1 MDERIFVYFDA
12 ETSERPIPMDTL
24 FVARAR
30 GNEVF
35 SFEYESDWLRAPA
48 ARALDPH
55 LALYA
60 GRQYVPADK
69 TNFGIFLDSSPDR
82 WGRVLLR
89 RRESLRAREE
99 NRRERRLTETD
110 FLLGVF
116 DGSRMGA
123 LRFKRSPD
131 ANFLDDDSDAAIP
144 PWASLRELAFA
155 STQLER
161 DELGRDGKTTR
172 WLKMLVAPGSSL
184 GGARP
189 KANVQADDGELW
201 IAKFPSRND
210 ETDVGAWEC
219 VVAELANACGIRT
232 APFRAEKFGKN
243 GTTFL
248 TKRFDRTRRRRI
260 HFASAM
266 TLLGYEDGA
275 DAAEGASY
283 LELAELLIRSGAET
297 DRDLEELWRRI
308 VFNIAVSDC
317 DDHLRN
323 HGFLLSARGWR
334 LAPAYDLNPNP
345 DGFALTL
352 NITESSNAL
361 DFDLALS
368 TAKCFGLNS
377 AKAEKILKEIRDEVS
392 HWRTIATR
400 RKIPLSEQ
408 ERMRPAFRT

>member
-12 ETSERPIPMDTL
+12 ETSERPIPMGTL

-161 DELGRDGKTTR
+161 DELGRDGKTAR

-189 KANVQADDGELW
+189 KATTFKPTTANFGSQNFRAATTKRTSAPGS
-201 IAKFPSRND
+201 ASSRNSQ
-210 ETDVGAWEC
+210 T
-219 VVAELANACGIRT
+219 
-232 APFRAEKFGKN
+232 P
-243 GTTFL
+243 
-248 TKRFDRTRRRRI
+248 
-260 HFASAM
+260 
-266 TLLGYEDGA
+266 
-275 DAAEGASY
+275 AAYG
-283 LELAELLIRSGAET
+283 
-297 DRDLEELWRRI
+297 
-308 VFNIAVSDC
+308 
-317 DDHLRN
+317 
-323 HGFLLSARGWR
+323 R
-334 LAPAYDLNPNP
+334 LP
-345 DGFALTL
+345 
-352 NITESSNAL
+352 SVR
-361 DFDLALS
+361 
-368 TAKCFGLNS
+368 KNS
-377 AKAEKILKEIRDEVS
+377 AKTEPPFSRNASIEPADGAFIS
-392 HWRTIATR
+392 R
-400 RKIPLSEQ
+400 R
-408 ERMRPAFRT
+408 R